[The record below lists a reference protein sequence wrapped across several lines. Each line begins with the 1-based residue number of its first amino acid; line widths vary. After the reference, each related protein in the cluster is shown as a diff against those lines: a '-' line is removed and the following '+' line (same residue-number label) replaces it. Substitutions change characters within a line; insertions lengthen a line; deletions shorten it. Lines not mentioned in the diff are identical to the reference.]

1 MVFSEAFVQPLLTPM
16 PSRSSF
22 ALVGSCTLALI
33 SSAVSASA
41 QRTVAYWNFDAG
53 FAATT
58 FATNPALDSSGSDYV
73 IHGFDD
79 IVGPSYSADTLTGK
93 GLCARLYAPQDGYT
107 TDPTFNYWSP
117 KQWTIEVSVRLD
129 SIDGWNTI
137 IGRDGS
143 SFPGVP
149 KSDFY
154 FQNDG
159 EANRF
164 RLDFATA
171 DGARYLIESPFVA
184 EAGVWYHVALVS
196 DGATVSM
203 HIDRND
209 GKGYELASSIA
220 LDSQPGANKALATQG
235 GLWTF
240 GRGWYDGRFVDHVHG
255 CLDDIRFTEGALPP
269 SRFLH
274 APAAVEASI
283 PAPATPMAVEPV
295 APAPQSTVA
304 SGAASVSTPAPALT
318 VAPAPE
324 ASAPTSAS
332 AQELQAARSG
342 RAVMLN
348 WTIPTGTLRRL
359 VIYRNDRETAEGRT
373 VVGLLRSPSRVKGYV
388 DQLPRTDGAYW
399 YWLGAVGRNGQETI
413 YGPIFSAPESAA
425 QR

>member
-1 MVFSEAFVQPLLTPM
+1 M

-41 QRTVAYWNFDAG
+41 QHTVAYWNFDAG
-53 FAATT
+53 AAATT
-58 FATNPALDSSGSDYV
+58 FAANPVRDSSGGDYV
-73 IHGFDD
+73 INGYDD

-107 TDPTFNYWSP
+107 TDPTFNSWSP

-129 SIDGWNTI
+129 SIAGWNTI

-159 EANRF
+159 ETDRF

-171 DGARYLIESPFVA
+171 DGARYLIESPFAA
-184 EAGVWYHVALVS
+184 EAGAWYHVALVS
-196 DGATVSM
+196 DGETVSM

-209 GKGYELASSIA
+209 GKGYELAGSTT

-255 CLDDIRFTEGALPP
+255 CIDDIRFTEGALSP

-274 APAAVEASI
+274 APAAVAASTT
-283 PAPATPMAVEPV
+283 APVRPVAVEAAEV
-295 APAPQSTVA
+295 PAPQSTVA
-304 SGAASVSTPAPALT
+304 PVAPVPAPIPAPAPVLT
-318 VAPAPE
+318 PAAVSEQLATPV
-324 ASAPTSAS
+324 SV
-332 AQELQAARSG
+332 QELRVARSG

-348 WTIPTGTLRRL
+348 WTIPTGSLRRL
-359 VIYRNDRETAEGRT
+359 VIYRNDREAAEGRG
-373 VVGLLRSPSRVKGYV
+373 VVGLLRSPSQVKGYV

-399 YWLGAVGRNGQETI
+399 YWLGAIGRDGKETL
-413 YGPIFSAPESAA
+413 YGPVFSAPESTG
-425 QR
+425 RR

>member
-1 MVFSEAFVQPLLTPM
+1 M

-22 ALVGSCTLALI
+22 AFVGSCALALF
-33 SSAVSASA
+33 SSAVSVSA

-73 IHGFDD
+73 IHGYDD
-79 IVGPSYSADTLTGK
+79 IVGPSYSADTFTGK

-107 TDPTFNYWSP
+107 TDATFNYWSP

-129 SIDGWNTI
+129 SIAGWNTI

-143 SFPGVP
+143 SFPGIP

-154 FQNDG
+154 LQNDG
-159 EANRF
+159 ESDRF

-171 DGARYLIESPFVA
+171 DGARYLIESPFTA
-184 EAGVWYHVALVS
+184 EAGAWYHIALVC
-196 DGATVSM
+196 DGETVSM

-209 GKGYELASSIA
+209 GKGYELAGSIA
-220 LDSQPGANKALATQG
+220 LNTQPGANKALATQG

-255 CLDDIRFTEGALPP
+255 CIDDIRFTEGALPA

-274 APAAVEASI
+274 APVPAATAAPTTSAPVTVAATV
-283 PAPATPMAVEPV
+283 PAPASA
-295 APAPQSTVA
+295 
-304 SGAASVSTPAPALT
+304 APALT
-318 VAPAPE
+318 AAVPTPATSPASQPIAPAA
-324 ASAPTSAS
+324 AS
-332 AQELQAARSG
+332 ELQIARNG

-348 WTIPTGTLRRL
+348 WTIPTGSLRRL
-359 VIYRNDRETAEGRT
+359 VIYRNDRDSAEGRG
-373 VVGLLRSPSRVKGYV
+373 VVGLLRSPGRVKSYV
-388 DQLPRTDGAYW
+388 DQLPRADGAYW
-399 YWLGAVGRNGQETI
+399 YWLGAVGRNGKETL
-413 YGPIFSAPESAA
+413 YGPVLCAPDSAG

>member
-1 MVFSEAFVQPLLTPM
+1 MPEQASALSGSRMVFSEAFAQPLLTPM

-22 ALVGSCTLALI
+22 AFVGSCTLALI

-41 QRTVAYWNFDAG
+41 QRTVAHWNFDAG

-209 GKGYELASSIA
+209 GRATSS
-220 LDSQPGANKALATQG
+220 P
-235 GLWTF
+235 
-240 GRGWYDGRFVDHVHG
+240 
-255 CLDDIRFTEGALPP
+255 PP
-269 SRFLH
+269 SRSTRSR
-274 APAAVEASI
+274 APTKPSPRRAVSGPSAAVGMTAVSSI
-283 PAPATPMAVEPV
+283 TCM
-295 APAPQSTVA
+295 VA
-304 SGAASVSTPAPALT
+304 ST
-318 VAPAPE
+318 
-324 ASAPTSAS
+324 TSA
-332 AQELQAARSG
+332 LPKARFRL
-342 RAVMLN
+342 RASC
-348 WTIPTGTLRRL
+348 TLPPRSRL
-359 VIYRNDRETAEGRT
+359 RPRPPRHPW
-373 VVGLLRSPSRVKGYV
+373 PSRPSRP
-388 DQLPRTDGAYW
+388 PRS
-399 YWLGAVGRNGQETI
+399 Q
-413 YGPIFSAPESAA
+413 P
-425 QR
+425 